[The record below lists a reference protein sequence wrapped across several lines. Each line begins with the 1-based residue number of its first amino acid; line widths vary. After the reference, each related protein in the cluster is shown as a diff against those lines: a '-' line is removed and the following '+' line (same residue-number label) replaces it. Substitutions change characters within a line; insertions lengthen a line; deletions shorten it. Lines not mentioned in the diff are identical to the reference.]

1 MRQATPF
8 LSSTDDGS
16 PLMEINITPLIDVL
30 LVLLIMILIT
40 LPLTTHAIKIDLP
53 KGHDAAAKR
62 TSVNIEIDFDGSI
75 YWNDTL
81 VADAAELQQHF
92 RSTAAE
98 PNQPDIRIMAN
109 RRAKYDVVAQV
120 LAAAQRNGIR
130 NLGFAGNER
139 FID

>member
-1 MRQATPF
+1 MRQTTPF

-53 KGHDAAAKR
+53 SGHDVAAKR
-62 TSVNIEIDFDGSI
+62 ASVNIDIDFDGSV
-75 YWNDTL
+75 YWDDTL
-81 VADAAELQQHF
+81 VDAVQLQQYF
-92 RSTAAE
+92 RSAAAE

-120 LAAAQRNGIR
+120 LAAAQRHGIR

-139 FID
+139 FIE

>member
-1 MRQATPF
+1 MRQTTPF

-53 KGHDAAAKR
+53 SGHDVAAKR
-62 TSVNIEIDFDGSI
+62 ASVNIDIDFDGSV
-75 YWNDTL
+75 YWDDTL
-81 VADAAELQQHF
+81 VDAVQLQQYF
-92 RSTAAE
+92 RSAAAE

-139 FID
+139 FIE